1 MADTRLGGAVG
12 LDGRAG
18 SLLAVMLL
26 DPVALQLRAL
36 LGFVVPLRFGARGGC
51 RGFAHCGVRA
61 LPSGAS
67 YGSGITQASRPVCFL
82 ISSAMTRVLQVIAS
96 ALEQASR

>member
-1 MADTRLGGAVG
+1 MTDTRLGGAVS

-51 RGFAHCGVRA
+51 RGFAHRGICA
-61 LPSGAS
+61 LPSGGRGRHGLLLFFDGA
-67 YGSGITQASRPVCFL
+67 QALSR
-82 ISSAMTRVLQVIAS
+82 
-96 ALEQASR
+96 